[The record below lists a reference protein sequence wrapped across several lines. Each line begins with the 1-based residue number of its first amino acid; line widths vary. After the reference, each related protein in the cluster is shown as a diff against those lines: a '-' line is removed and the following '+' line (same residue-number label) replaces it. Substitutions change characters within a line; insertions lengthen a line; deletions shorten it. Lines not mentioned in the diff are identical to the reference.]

1 MLLEIK
7 NVHVHYHKVAAL
19 KGINMSV
26 PEDGIVTI
34 IGANGAGKSTT
45 LRAISGLE
53 RISKGEIWFSGE
65 RIDKLQ
71 PEQIVA
77 RGIGHVPE
85 GRRVFPDL
93 TVEENLMTGSF
104 LRSNKAE
111 IAEDLDQV
119 YYRFPRLKERRKK
132 SARTLSGGEQQ
143 MLAIGRALMSRP
155 KMLVLDEPSMGL
167 SPVMVQEVARIIRDI
182 VDRGVP
188 VVLVEQ
194 NAELALRLARFAY
207 VLETGN
213 IALQGPAHE
222 LHDNE
227 HVRAGLSRWLNS
239 WSFQELLDA
248 GWSEADLAWEAAA
261 ERTAEA
267 VAQNDLDL
275 AKEEAGKALRLARA
289 SFEPIDPRLGT
300 SFANFGVCLALA
312 GDNSGTDRLF
322 ADALE
327 VWRRADPWIARM
339 DAPRIARSSLFHMR
353 MEMRHRDTYRARWR
367 ERWLELTQEAR
378 ERLRGA

>member
-1 MLLEIK
+1 MLLEIE

-19 KGINMSV
+19 KGIDMTV
-26 PEDGIVTI
+26 PKHGIVTI

-53 RISKGEIWFSGE
+53 RISEGEIRFAGE
-65 RIDKLQ
+65 RIDRLA

-77 RGIGHVPE
+77 RGIAHVPE

-93 TVEENLMTGSF
+93 TVEENLLTGSF
-104 LRSNKAE
+104 LRSNKSE
-111 IAEDLDQV
+111 IATDLDEV
-119 YYRFPRLKERRKK
+119 YHRFPRLKERRKK

-188 VVLVEQ
+188 VMLVEQ

-207 VLETGN
+207 VLETGT

-227 HVRAGLSRWLNS
+227 HVKRAY
-239 WSFQELLDA
+239 
-248 GWSEADLAWEAAA
+248 
-261 ERTAEA
+261 
-267 VAQNDLDL
+267 
-275 AKEEAGKALRLARA
+275 
-289 SFEPIDPRLGT
+289 LG
-300 SFANFGVCLALA
+300 G
-312 GDNSGTDRLF
+312 
-322 ADALE
+322 
-327 VWRRADPWIARM
+327 
-339 DAPRIARSSLFHMR
+339 
-353 MEMRHRDTYRARWR
+353 
-367 ERWLELTQEAR
+367 
-378 ERLRGA
+378 